1 MFKVRSRCEK
11 LILIGFNW
19 ILYNVNEW
27 NKNVNMRIKGFYFVY
42 ICVFIY
48 VCLFN
53 KSEGK
58 KKLKLLKSWYGYYR
72 WDWELKC
79 VIIKC

>member
-19 ILYNVNEW
+19 ILYR
-27 NKNVNMRIKGFYFVY
+27 NKNVNVRIKGFYFVY

-58 KKLKLLKSWYGYYR
+58 K
-72 WDWELKC
+72 
-79 VIIKC
+79 